1 MKNKTAFLAFAA
13 AAVFTTPLAAQQT
26 PPRDSSARVA
36 ESAIIPTDSTTVRA
50 TADLEE
56 SLAQLALSL
65 QAVAQRV
72 ATDPQLKLAA
82 IKLASSFVSTAQQI
96 VTDNTVT
103 LQNALKT
110 AADRI
115 AAAQIAIPPGAKTPG
130 KPPAGR

>member
-1 MKNKTAFLAFAA
+1 MKGRIFGLAVAGVVFAA
-13 AAVFTTPLAAQQT
+13 PLAAQKAT
-26 PPRDSSARVA
+26 PRDSSAEPLPSGIVSND
-36 ESAIIPTDSTTVRA
+36 SATARA
-50 TADLEE
+50 TADLEQ
-56 SLAQLALSL
+56 SLVQLAVSL
-65 QAVAQRV
+65 QIVAQRI

-96 VTDNTVT
+96 VTENTVT
-103 LQNALKT
+103 VQNALKT